1 MDVYGEGASG
11 AMNSFSPNA
20 LAALARVDSV
30 VGAPARCPDR
40 AASVPCKRP
49 PVQSKGSERLRSL
62 LAGHVNGAEIKK
74 HVGAVHVRGALSL
87 LERKVSNVLLLN
99 AYDELDDPSVVEHT
113 IQLPV
118 LSDVVGFDS
127 KDSKLLKEALRALV
141 DYKIEWN
148 VLGDG
153 GGEEEWGV
161 SSFLAAARVERRTG
175 TCTYS
180 YPAPLRRQLANPQIY
195 ARINLSVQT
204 RFASAYAL
212 ALYENCVRFR
222 KVGSTGFLALDTWR
236 GLLGVED
243 GEYEEYKYLNKRV
256 FKPAVAGV
264 NAHSDIR
271 VKMETRKENRRVVA
285 VKFLV
290 SEAPGGLQA
299 DPSDVAEALGAAV
312 LPDPKA
318 LAPEPSELLAP
329 VQMKL
334 VEFGLSEAQAL
345 DLSTEFDADRVGR
358 NLGYVEAKL
367 AAGDD
372 VKNLAAYT
380 VAAVRGDYERG
391 DRAARKK
398 RGEAKAKGAKA
409 AEQQAL
415 FPSPSPAVVAAR
427 ARGDEG
433 EDEDRQLDAAVA
445 ALSDADLAALDAE
458 AVALLRA
465 SGSGWWRE
473 IEGAVEAG
481 ETDGLGIAVRSVLQ
495 VARRDVMRER

>member
-1 MDVYGEGASG
+1 MSWTPQNAVHAIKRAGSGLEGE
-11 AMNSFSPNA
+11 
-20 LAALARVDSV
+20 
-30 VGAPARCPDR
+30 ARCPDVGV
-40 AASVPCKRP
+40 SVPCKRP
-49 PVQSKGSERLRSL
+49 PIRPKGADRLQSL

-99 AYDELDDPSVVEHT
+99 AYDELDDPSVAEHS
-113 IQLPV
+113 INLPI
-118 LSDVVGFDS
+118 LADVVGFDS
-127 KDSKLLKEALRALV
+127 KDSKLLKDALRSLV
-141 DYKIEWN
+141 DYKIEWD
-148 VLGDG
+148 VLGEGDDEG
-153 GGEEEWGV
+153 EWGV
-161 SSFLAAARVERRTG
+161 SSFLASARVERRTG
-175 TCTYS
+175 VCTYS
-180 YPAPLRRQLANPQIY
+180 YPAPLRRRLANPQIY

-264 NAHSDIR
+264 NEHSDIR
-271 VKMETRKENRRVVA
+271 VEMVTRKEGRRVVA

-290 SEAPGGLQA
+290 AEAPGGLGGGT
-299 DPSDVAEALGAAV
+299 SDMAEALGAAV
-312 LPDPKA
+312 LPDPRE
-318 LAPEPSELLAP
+318 LAPEPADLLAP

-372 VKNLAAYT
+372 IKNLAAYT

-391 DRAARKK
+391 DRSARKK

-415 FPSPSPAVVAAR
+415 FPSPAVVAAR
-427 ARGDEG
+427 SLGDEDDA
-433 EDEDRQLDAAVA
+433 ENRQLDAAVA
-445 ALSDADLAALDAE
+445 ALSDADRAALDAE

-495 VARRDVMRER
+495 VARRDVMREREA

>member
-1 MDVYGEGASG
+1 M
-11 AMNSFSPNA
+11 
-20 LAALARVDSV
+20 
-30 VGAPARCPDR
+30 
-40 AASVPCKRP
+40 
-49 PVQSKGSERLRSL
+49 
-62 LAGHVNGAEIKK
+62 NGAEVKK

-99 AYDELDDPSVVEHT
+99 AYDELDDPSVAEHT
-113 IQLPV
+113 INLPV
-118 LSDVVGFDS
+118 LADVVGFDS
-127 KDSKLLKEALRALV
+127 KDSKLIKDALRALV

-161 SSFLAAARVERRTG
+161 SSFLASARVERRTG
-175 TCTYS
+175 VCTYS

-222 KVGSTGFLALDTWR
+222 KVGSTGFLSLETWR

-271 VKMETRKENRRVVA
+271 VEMKTRKEGRRVVA

-290 SEAPGGLQA
+290 SEAPDGLRG

-318 LAPEPSELLAP
+318 LAPEPADLLAP
-329 VQMKL
+329 VQLKL

-345 DLSTEFDADRVGR
+345 DLSTEFDAERVER

-391 DRAARKK
+391 DRAARRK
-398 RGEAKAKGAKA
+398 RREAKSSAKKGGGAD
-409 AEQQAL
+409 QQAL
-415 FPSPSPAVVAAR
+415 FPSPAVVEAR
-427 ARGDEG
+427 SRADESDAEG
-433 EDEDRQLDAAVA
+433 QRLDAAIA
-445 ALSDADLAALDAE
+445 GLSDDDLAALDVE
-458 AVALLRA
+458 AVDLLRE

-473 IEGAVEAG
+473 VEGAVASG

-495 VARRDVMRER
+495 VARRDVMRARAS

>member
-1 MDVYGEGASG
+1 M
-11 AMNSFSPNA
+11 
-20 LAALARVDSV
+20 
-30 VGAPARCPDR
+30 
-40 AASVPCKRP
+40 
-49 PVQSKGSERLRSL
+49 
-62 LAGHVNGAEIKK
+62 NGAEIKK

-99 AYDELDDPSVVEHT
+99 AYDELDDPTVAEHS
-113 IQLPV
+113 INLPI
-118 LSDVVGFDS
+118 LADVVGFDS
-127 KDSKLLKEALRALV
+127 KDSKLLKDALRSLV
-141 DYKIEWN
+141 DYKIEWD
-148 VLGDG
+148 VLGEGDDEG
-153 GGEEEWGV
+153 EWGV
-161 SSFLAAARVERRTG
+161 SSFLASARVERRTG
-175 TCTYS
+175 VCTYS
-180 YPAPLRRQLANPQIY
+180 YPAPLRRRLANPQIY

-264 NAHSDIR
+264 NEHSDIR
-271 VKMETRKENRRVVA
+271 VEMVTRKEGRRVVA

-290 SEAPGGLQA
+290 AEAPGGLGGG
-299 DPSDVAEALGAAV
+299 SSEMAEALGAAV
-312 LPDPKA
+312 LPDPRE
-318 LAPEPSELLAP
+318 LAPEPAELLAP

-372 VKNLAAYT
+372 IKNLAAYT
-380 VAAVRGDYERG
+380 VAAVRSDYERG
-391 DRAARKK
+391 DRSARKK

-409 AEQQAL
+409 VEQQAL
-415 FPSPSPAVVAAR
+415 FPSPAVVAVR
-427 ARGDEG
+427 SLGDEDDA
-433 EDEDRQLDAAVA
+433 ENRQLDAAVA
-445 ALSDADLAALDAE
+445 ALSDADRAVLDAE

-473 IEGAVEAG
+473 IEGAVEVG

-495 VARRDVMRER
+495 VARRDVMREREA

>member
-1 MDVYGEGASG
+1 M
-11 AMNSFSPNA
+11 
-20 LAALARVDSV
+20 
-30 VGAPARCPDR
+30 
-40 AASVPCKRP
+40 
-49 PVQSKGSERLRSL
+49 
-62 LAGHVNGAEIKK
+62 NGAEIKK

-99 AYDELDDPSVVEHT
+99 AYDELDDPSVAEHS
-113 IQLPV
+113 INLPI
-118 LSDVVGFDS
+118 LADVVGFDS
-127 KDSKLLKEALRALV
+127 KDSKLLKDALRSLV
-141 DYKIEWN
+141 DYKIEWD
-148 VLGDG
+148 VLGEGDDEG
-153 GGEEEWGV
+153 EWGV
-161 SSFLAAARVERRTG
+161 SSFLASARVERRTG
-175 TCTYS
+175 VCTYS
-180 YPAPLRRQLANPQIY
+180 YPAPLRRRLANPQIY

-222 KVGSTGFLALDTWR
+222 KVGSTGFLELDTWR

-256 FKPAVAGV
+256 FKPAVSGV
-264 NAHSDIR
+264 NEHSDIR
-271 VKMETRKENRRVVA
+271 VEMVTRKEGRRVVA

-290 SEAPGGLQA
+290 AEGPGGLGGGS
-299 DPSDVAEALGAAV
+299 SDMAEALGAAV
-312 LPDPKA
+312 LPDPRD
-318 LAPEPSELLAP
+318 LAPEPAELLAP

-372 VKNLAAYT
+372 IKNLAAYT
-380 VAAVRGDYERG
+380 VAAVRSDYERG
-391 DRAARKK
+391 DRSARKK
-398 RGEAKAKGAKA
+398 RGEALAKGAKA

-415 FPSPSPAVVAAR
+415 FPSPAVVAVR
-427 ARGDEG
+427 SLGDEDDA
-433 EDEDRQLDAAVA
+433 ENRQLDAAVA
-445 ALSDADLAALDAE
+445 ALSDADRAALDAE

-481 ETDGLGIAVRSVLQ
+481 ETDVLGIAVRSVLQ
-495 VARRDVMRER
+495 VARRDVMREREG

>member
-1 MDVYGEGASG
+1 M
-11 AMNSFSPNA
+11 
-20 LAALARVDSV
+20 
-30 VGAPARCPDR
+30 
-40 AASVPCKRP
+40 
-49 PVQSKGSERLRSL
+49 
-62 LAGHVNGAEIKK
+62 NGAEIKK

-99 AYDELDDPSVVEHT
+99 AYDELDDPTVAEHS
-113 IQLPV
+113 INLPI
-118 LSDVVGFDS
+118 LADVVGFDS
-127 KDSKLLKEALRALV
+127 KDSKLLKDALRSLV
-141 DYKIEWN
+141 DYKIEWD
-148 VLGDG
+148 VLGEGDDEG
-153 GGEEEWGV
+153 EWGV
-161 SSFLAAARVERRTG
+161 SSFLASARVERRTG
-175 TCTYS
+175 VCTYS
-180 YPAPLRRQLANPQIY
+180 YPAPLRRRLANPQIY

-264 NAHSDIR
+264 NEHSDIR
-271 VKMETRKENRRVVA
+271 VEMVTRKEGRRVVA

-290 SEAPGGLQA
+290 AEAPGGLGGG
-299 DPSDVAEALGAAV
+299 SSEMAEALGAAV
-312 LPDPKA
+312 LPDPRE
-318 LAPEPSELLAP
+318 LAPEPAELLAP

-372 VKNLAAYT
+372 IKNLAAYT
-380 VAAVRGDYERG
+380 VAAVRSDYERG
-391 DRAARKK
+391 DRSARKK

-415 FPSPSPAVVAAR
+415 FPSPAVVAVR
-427 ARGDEG
+427 SLGDEDDA
-433 EDEDRQLDAAVA
+433 ENRQLDAAVA
-445 ALSDADLAALDAE
+445 ALSDADRAVLDAE

-473 IEGAVEAG
+473 IEGAVEVG

-495 VARRDVMRER
+495 VARRDVMREREA

>member
-1 MDVYGEGASG
+1 MSWTSQIASQGAVRAGSG
-11 AMNSFSPNA
+11 IE
-20 LAALARVDSV
+20 AA
-30 VGAPARCPDR
+30 ARCPDVG
-40 AASVPCKRP
+40 ASVPCKRP
-49 PVQSKGSERLRSL
+49 PIRTTGADRLQSL

-99 AYDELDDPSVVEHT
+99 AYDELDDPTVAEHS
-113 IQLPV
+113 INLPI
-118 LSDVVGFDS
+118 LADVVGFDS
-127 KDSKLLKEALRALV
+127 KDSKLLKEALRSLV
-141 DYKIEWN
+141 DYKIEWD
-148 VLGDG
+148 VLGEGDDEG
-153 GGEEEWGV
+153 EWGV
-161 SSFLAAARVERRTG
+161 SSFLASARVERRTG
-175 TCTYS
+175 VCTYS
-180 YPAPLRRQLANPQIY
+180 YPAPLRRRLANPQIY

-243 GEYEEYKYLNKRV
+243 GEYDEYKYLNKRV

-264 NAHSDIR
+264 NEHSDIR
-271 VKMETRKENRRVVA
+271 VEMVTRKEGRRVVA

-290 SEAPGGLQA
+290 AEAPGGLGG
-299 DPSDVAEALGAAV
+299 DPSDMAEALGAAV
-312 LPDPKA
+312 LPDPRE
-318 LAPEPSELLAP
+318 LAPEPAELLAP

-391 DRAARKK
+391 DRAARRK
-398 RGEAKAKGAKA
+398 RGEAKAAAKAKGAEA

-415 FPSPSPAVVAAR
+415 FPSPAVVAVR
-427 ARGDEG
+427 SLGDE
-433 EDEDRQLDAAVA
+433 DAAEDRQLDAAVA

-473 IEGAVEAG
+473 VEGAVEAG

-495 VARRDVMRER
+495 VARRDAMRARGAAA

>member
-1 MDVYGEGASG
+1 M
-11 AMNSFSPNA
+11 
-20 LAALARVDSV
+20 
-30 VGAPARCPDR
+30 
-40 AASVPCKRP
+40 
-49 PVQSKGSERLRSL
+49 
-62 LAGHVNGAEIKK
+62 NGAEIKK

-99 AYDELDDPSVVEHT
+99 AYDELDDPSVAEHS
-113 IQLPV
+113 INLPI
-118 LSDVVGFDS
+118 LADVVGFDS
-127 KDSKLLKEALRALV
+127 KDSKLLKNALRSLV
-141 DYKIEWN
+141 DYKIEWD
-148 VLGDG
+148 VLGEGDDEG
-153 GGEEEWGV
+153 EWGV
-161 SSFLAAARVERRTG
+161 SSFLASARVERRTG
-175 TCTYS
+175 VCTYS
-180 YPAPLRRQLANPQIY
+180 YPAPLRRRLANPQIY

-204 RFASAYAL
+204 RFASSYAL

-264 NAHSDIR
+264 NEHSDIR
-271 VKMETRKENRRVVA
+271 VEMVTRKEGRRVVA

-290 SEAPGGLQA
+290 AEAPGGLGGGT
-299 DPSDVAEALGAAV
+299 SEMAEALGTAV
-312 LPDPKA
+312 LPDPRE
-318 LAPEPSELLAP
+318 LAPEPAELLAP

-372 VKNLAAYT
+372 IKNLAAYT
-380 VAAVRGDYERG
+380 VAAVRSDYERG
-391 DRAARKK
+391 DRSARKK

-415 FPSPSPAVVAAR
+415 FPSPAVVAVR
-427 ARGDEG
+427 SLGDEDDA
-433 EDEDRQLDAAVA
+433 ENRQLDAAVA
-445 ALSDADLAALDAE
+445 ALSDADRAVLDAE

-473 IEGAVEAG
+473 IEGAVEVG

-495 VARRDVMRER
+495 VARRDVMREREA